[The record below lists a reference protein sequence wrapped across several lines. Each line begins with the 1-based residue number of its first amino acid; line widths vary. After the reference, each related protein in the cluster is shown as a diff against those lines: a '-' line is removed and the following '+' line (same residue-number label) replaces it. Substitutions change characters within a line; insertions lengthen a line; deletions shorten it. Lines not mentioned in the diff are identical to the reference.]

1 VEVEDYGSGSARGS
15 VHLLGGIIEYYY
27 GAFGTFNSSTGNMST
42 GYSRT
47 FTYDQRM
54 SQGLAP
60 PYFPTVERD
69 GLKDVV
75 VFTFGQREQVY

>member
-1 VEVEDYGSGSARGS
+1 
-15 VHLLGGIIEYYY
+15 
-27 GAFGTFNSSTGNMST
+27 
-42 GYSRT
+42 
-47 FTYDQRM
+47 M